1 MYLYTSHSI
10 TTACNTIKNN
20 EIFFSTKFSFS
31 FFKLWRL
38 LPPTHV
44 IQHNS
49 LILIVSPPITNN
61 SPVPDFIDRNAKC
74 LKTTQTTVA
83 MLLKHKWN
91 INRCHV
97 KQKHNNF
104 VTLFK
109 HYKVP
114 LEFHST
120 CCCCH
125 HHHRKPHGHL
135 QTMSLPIIKHAN
147 ESAVRHHGRQCGRN
161 TVPGLYRLDT
171 FHPAHQR
178 AISDIPVATSNIAY
192 WSPLLHNQNPGWL
205 KGSGRVV
212 I

>member
-1 MYLYTSHSI
+1 M
-10 TTACNTIKNN
+10 
-20 EIFFSTKFSFS
+20 
-31 FFKLWRL
+31 
-38 LPPTHV
+38 
-44 IQHNS
+44 
-49 LILIVSPPITNN
+49 
-61 SPVPDFIDRNAKC
+61 
-74 LKTTQTTVA
+74 
-83 MLLKHKWN
+83 
-91 INRCHV
+91 

-120 CCCCH
+120 CCC
-125 HHHRKPHGHL
+125 HHHRKPRGHL

-147 ESAVRHHGRQCGRN
+147 GSAVRHHGRQCGRN

-192 WSPLLHNQNPGWL
+192 WSPPASQPEPRVDEGKWSCRRLNKKKRRRHKVNPNDPFFFFISSSSLWWL
-205 KGSGRVV
+205 RRCHSL
-212 I
+212 